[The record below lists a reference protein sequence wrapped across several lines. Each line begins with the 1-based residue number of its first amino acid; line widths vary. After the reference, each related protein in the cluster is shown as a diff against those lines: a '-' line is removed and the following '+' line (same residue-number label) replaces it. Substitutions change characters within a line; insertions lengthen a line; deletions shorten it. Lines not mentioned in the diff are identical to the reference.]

1 MEPVHGRPALTFEHQ
16 GKKYLVAADLHIG
29 IEHEI
34 GSRGVNVPSQ
44 TMAMASLLV
53 SIGEEAGATVL
64 VIVGDAK
71 HNLPMMSDQERYEV
85 PRFFRT
91 LEMQFERVDVARG
104 NHDGGLDYLAP
115 DWVKIHPA
123 SGFKIGG
130 FGFCHGHSWP
140 TEEVYASKTLVVAH
154 AHPTALFVDGIGR
167 RATEKCWLRGK
178 ARKCD
183 RYEKKPGGFIL
194 IPALHPFCGGTPV
207 NEQGRD
213 ILGPLFKGE
222 CLDSDGAEIYLMDG
236 TRLGKRR
243 ANVVEM
249 RGSAG
254 DSSTCRSRCSS
265 PSRSA
270 VSP

>member
-1 MEPVHGRPALTFEHQ
+1 MEPIHGRPALTFEHD
-16 GKKYLVAADLHIG
+16 GEKYIAVADLHIG

-53 SIGEEAGATVL
+53 SMGEEVGAERL

-91 LEMQFERVDVARG
+91 LEMHFSKVDIARG

-115 DWVKIHPA
+115 EWARIHPA
-123 SGFKIGG
+123 SGFRVGDA
-130 FGFCHGHSWP
+130 GFCHGHSWP
-140 TEEVYASKTLVVAH
+140 SEDVYSSETLVVAH

-178 ARKCD
+178 PRKH
-183 RYEKKPGGFIL
+183 EKYRKRPREFVL
-194 IPALHPFCGGTPV
+194 MPALHPFCGGAPV
-207 NEQGRD
+207 NEDGRE
-213 ILGPLFKGE
+213 ILGPLFKSG
-222 CLDSDGAEIYLMDG
+222 CLDHDGADIYLMDG
-236 TRLGKRR
+236 TMLGKRKE
-243 ANVVEM
+243 NVVAM
-249 RGSAG
+249 PR
-254 DSSTCRSRCSS
+254 RR
-265 PSRSA
+265 RRRW
-270 VSP
+270 